1 MTILDAIK
9 SLGPSIVRTV
19 APFVVGWLIVL
30 AAHAGLDWTPS
41 DEVRGFVTLIVS
53 ALWYAVVRYLE
64 ENVGAGWGRLL
75 GWRGAPT
82 YEDHQ

>member
-1 MTILDAIK
+1 MLHAERLVVRRDVK
-9 SLGPSIVRTV
+9 PSIIAE
-19 APFVVGWLIVL
+19 APFPDRF
-30 AAHAGLDWTPS
+30 AALAGLDWTPS
-41 DEVRGFVTLIVS
+41 DEVRGFVTLVIS
-53 ALWYAVVRYLE
+53 ALWYALVRSLE